1 MIPLS
6 SLWCATHIFFI
17 SRRKCGVGF
26 FVCLFFSSLFGQISS
41 TTVSTAKRRQI
52 TTVANVSQG
61 IYKNSANPEEEN
73 RVKQVGAHEQ
83 DKRKWL
89 CLLLLLIFRNEQ
101 F

>member
-1 MIPLS
+1 MR
-6 SLWCATHIFFI
+6 HIFSLFHAE
-17 SRRKCGVGF
+17 SVVLGF
-26 FVCLFFSSLFGQISS
+26 LLGYFSSLFGQISS